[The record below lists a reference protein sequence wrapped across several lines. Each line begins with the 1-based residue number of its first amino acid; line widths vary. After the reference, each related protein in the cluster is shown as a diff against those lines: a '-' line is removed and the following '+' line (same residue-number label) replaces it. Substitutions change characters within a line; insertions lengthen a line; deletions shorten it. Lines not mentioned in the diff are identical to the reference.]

1 MGRHRISWKTHLF
14 ENPSVI
20 VFPTRRL
27 SLPAIPSF
35 NCHLLIGVIELF
47 LPAIG
52 HRTTAV
58 LSSRR
63 ARLDSRVVDPP
74 SCDRLKLDSWRTRDA
89 SNRDDQAVCESREY
103 RSALD
108 RAFRRKA
115 IPDRDRDSAGC
126 AEYGLTP
133 CRRAMKDGLTS
144 KFLVCSQPSDC
155 KSRSAMFYA
164 PMQFP

>member
-1 MGRHRISWKTHLF
+1 MDRHRISWKTHLS
-14 ENPSVI
+14 ENLSVI
-20 VFPTRRL
+20 GFPARRL
-27 SLPAIPSF
+27 SLPATPSF
-35 NCHLLIGVIELF
+35 SCRSLIVVIELF
-47 LPAIG
+47 LPAIC
-52 HRTTAV
+52 HRTTAI

-89 SNRDDQAVCESREY
+89 SNRDDRAVFKDREY
-103 RSALD
+103 RPALD

-133 CRRAMKDGLTS
+133 CRRAMKDGLPS